1 MTAKE
6 EYTESIE
13 PKEFLK
19 LMEHELGK
27 FGSYKNVKSVLSKYM
42 MGQVPDEQL
51 QKVAVILIAEIR
63 AMTAK
68 LVDEFDGEPNEARA
82 KFLKRVKRIKSD
94 FENNLMN
101 EVMTSDEK
109 EVEIELIGHTSEGK
123 EIQTVELKKNKV

>member
-1 MTAKE
+1 MTEKQ
-6 EYTESIE
+6 EYTEAVE

-19 LMEHELGK
+19 LMEHELTK
-27 FGSYKNVKSVLSKYM
+27 FGSYKNIKTVLSKYM

-51 QKVAVILIAEIR
+51 QKIGVILVAEMR
-63 AMTAK
+63 AVTSK

-82 KFLKRVKRIKSD
+82 KFLKRVRRIKSD
-94 FENNLMN
+94 FENNLMG
-101 EVMTSDEK
+101 EIMTSDEK